1 MMSLLFIVRNW
12 RNKKGWKLAKKSCL
26 TIVFN
31 TFLGFVIILESFKGW
46 FCLKNWHFSLENN
59 RCTFLKIDF
68 REIKLVFLYFKS
80 IFLFKTACTVNVRFQ
95 RYIMAIW
102 FIDEILQSIIF
113 RGENSKRWDNKVH
126 ISNLPYG
133 SILDSFVLHIFTFIR
148 QLQQ

>member
-1 MMSLLFIVRNW
+1 MGGNWERISAMMSLLFIVRNW
-12 RNKKGWKLAKKSCL
+12 RNKKSWKLAKNSCL

-31 TFLGFVIILESFKGW
+31 TFLVFVIILESFKGC

-102 FIDEILQSIIF
+102 FIDEILQSMIF

-126 ISNLPYG
+126 LTY
-133 SILDSFVLHIFTFIR
+133 LMDRF
-148 QLQQ
+148 

>member
-1 MMSLLFIVRNW
+1 MGGNLERISAMMSLLFIVRNW
-12 RNKKGWKLAKKSCL
+12 RNKKGWKLAKNSCL

-80 IFLFKTACTVNVRFQ
+80 IFLFKTACTVNVWFQ

-102 FIDEILQSIIF
+102 FIDEILQSMIF
-113 RGENSKRWDNKVH
+113 RGENSKRWENKVH
-126 ISNLPYG
+126 LTY
-133 SILDSFVLHIFTFIR
+133 LMDRF
-148 QLQQ
+148 

>member
-1 MMSLLFIVRNW
+1 MCWRFQVTFVEVEAFTEIKYVWSCKCTDITTWMIWKLDFFRKIKMLFKKWGKLGENICNDVMTLFIVRNW
-12 RNKKGWKLAKKSCL
+12 RNKKGWKLAKNSGL

-80 IFLFKTACTVNVRFQ
+80 IFSL
-95 RYIMAIW
+95 
-102 FIDEILQSIIF
+102 
-113 RGENSKRWDNKVH
+113 
-126 ISNLPYG
+126 
-133 SILDSFVLHIFTFIR
+133 
-148 QLQQ
+148 

>member
-1 MMSLLFIVRNW
+1 MLFKKWGKLGENICNDVMTLFIVRNW
-12 RNKKGWKLAKKSCL
+12 RNKKGWKLAKNSCL

-102 FIDEILQSIIF
+102 FIDEILQSMIF
-113 RGENSKRWDNKVH
+113 RGENSIRWDNKVH
-126 ISNLPYG
+126 LTY
-133 SILDSFVLHIFTFIR
+133 LMDRF
-148 QLQQ
+148 